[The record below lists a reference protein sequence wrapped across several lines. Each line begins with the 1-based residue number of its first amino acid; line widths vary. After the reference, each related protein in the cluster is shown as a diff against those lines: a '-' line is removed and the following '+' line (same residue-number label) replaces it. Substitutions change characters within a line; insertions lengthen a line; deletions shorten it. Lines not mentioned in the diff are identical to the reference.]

1 MKQDEETYPEGGY
14 GWIIVIASSLSSF
27 VTLSIIQSFG
37 MVLKVTFAES
47 NLSATQIALVISMNG
62 AFGMLV
68 GPLIAQIQKMC
79 GCRKA
84 AFLAAFLTSA
94 GIILTSLS
102 NNFTSYV
109 FFHGMI
115 TSLGLHSAESTQRLA
130 VNTYFRKKRSLVT
143 GFILT
148 FAGLAPILIPQL
160 FRFLLKVYTSQQT
173 TLIYAG
179 ICAHLFVS
187 AMLLQPVEWHQKK
200 YEEMVEFNPVKK
212 PKNKFDFDLLK
223 DPVFD
228 NIILGLSLVTFAEMS
243 FTLLLP
249 FILHDSGLNV
259 DQVAIFLS
267 VLGLADLISR
277 FVSPGVGHWM
287 KKSSRFMF
295 AMSVAIVT
303 IVKTVFIFCEDYN
316 TLLTIAV
323 VLGWAKGLRKVYMW
337 LVVPDYVPL
346 EKLPTAAGI
355 DLLLRGVCILT
366 GGALVGVLRDITG
379 NYASC
384 ILVMNAVML
393 VTLLLWTGE
402 AIIMKRKN
410 KF

>member
-1 MKQDEETYPEGGY
+1 MKQDKEMYPEGGY

-37 MVLKVTFAES
+37 MVLKVTFSES
-47 NLSATQIALVISMNG
+47 NLTATQISLIISMNG
-62 AFGMLV
+62 AFGMLM
-68 GPLIAQIQKMC
+68 GPLIGLMQKSC

-84 AFLAAFLTSA
+84 AFLAAFLTTT
-94 GIILTSLS
+94 GIILTSFS
-102 NNFTSYV
+102 HNFASFV
-109 FFHGMI
+109 FFHGVI

-130 VNTYFRKKRSLVT
+130 INTYFREKRSLVT

-148 FAGLAPILIPQL
+148 FAGLAPILVPQL
-160 FRFLLKVYTSQQT
+160 FRFLLKVYTSHQT
-173 TLIYAG
+173 ALIYAG
-179 ICAHLFVS
+179 ISAHLFIS
-187 AMLLQPVEWHQKK
+187 AMLLQPVQKHRK
-200 YEEMVEFNPVKK
+200 NYQMIEFNPKQVSHWS
-212 PKNKFDFDLLK
+212 KFDFDLLK

-249 FILHDSGLNV
+249 FILYDSGLNM

-267 VLGLADLISR
+267 ILGLADLVSR
-277 FVSPGVGHWM
+277 FASPCVGHWL

-295 AMSVAIVT
+295 ATSIVIVT
-303 IVKTVFIFCEDYN
+303 IVKTVFIFCKNYN
-316 TLLTIAV
+316 TLLAIAV
-323 VLGWAKGLRKVYMW
+323 VLGCAKGLRKVYMW

-346 EKLPTAAGI
+346 EKLPTASGI
-355 DLLLRGVCILT
+355 DLFLRGVCILT
-366 GGALVGVLRDITG
+366 GGALVGVLRDATG
-379 NYASC
+379 SYVVS
-384 ILVMNAVML
+384 ILAMNGVML

-402 AIIMKRKN
+402 AIIIRCKN